1 MDYYRDSDG
10 SSEDYHNDHRRGVHQ
25 RRPPEYS
32 SRGPHMFVPP
42 QGTEI
47 AAYRTAMC
55 KFAKK
60 KGGCHMR
67 DICVFAHNEEEMRNF
82 TDPIPRSVIKL
93 YKDREKNNRGK
104 SKGRGNSRARGN
116 SKTRAPRAVELP
128 KKQASNFIFEEND
141 YAKYKHPRGG
151 DTRSE

>member
-1 MDYYRDSDG
+1 MWGYEEDWGYAPKEPPKHN
-10 SSEDYHNDHRRGVHQ
+10 SEGHN
-25 RRPPEYS
+25 
-32 SRGPHMFVPP
+32 MFVPP
-42 QGTEI
+42 QGTEM

-60 KGGCHMR
+60 KGGCR
-67 DICVFAHNEEEMRNF
+67 QRNTCVFAHNEEEIRKF
-82 TDPIPRSVIKL
+82 TDPIPKRVKKL

-104 SKGRGNSRARGN
+104 SKTRGNSRARGN
-116 SKTRAPRAVELP
+116 SKTRAPTKIDPP
-128 KKQASNFIFEEND
+128 KKQSVNFIFGDQD